1 MADGTCSQYL
11 PQKRRYCRFACL
23 PGQRCCGHHL
33 PREARPQP
41 GRQHVQSVA
50 ANAPAAE
57 AAAECAPSE
66 EAAAFAPPPLS
77 AEVRASLLAIYGA
90 DELATLEASLAT
102 PCAALHLRCNTLRCT
117 RAELL
122 AELRGREE
130 LAGFAIEPHGALDD
144 VAVIL
149 RKPPAAALAPHLELE
164 CRVRGCVAAERFAA
178 RRRAGLPLHEVFV
191 DQLCAEAVLKGAHVF
206 VRGVRGA
213 SLGLDAGAAV
223 SVYADAAGALLRG
236 AQAECPLDAT
246 RFPFLG
252 VGTCCL
258 ERGELFRRE
267 CGLGVMMRHVVA
279 GDLPAL
285 SGVLPDKLYVQS
297 LPSLVVAHVL
307 GARPGER
314 VLDLCA
320 APGSKASHVASNFL
334 RDAAPPTLL
343 VACERHHAKV
353 EKMAELLRSFAPSC
367 AKPVRIDSARLGG
380 AEGSGGELPDGELL
394 EPRSFDRVLLDPPCS
409 GLGLRPKLAQ
419 SASATS
425 LAQAP
430 RFQRGLLWSAV
441 RMLRVGGTLVY
452 STCTLTHEEDEGMV
466 AHALRAY
473 PCLELIPA

>member
-1 MADGTCSQYL
+1 MASEE
-11 PQKRRYCRFACL
+11 P
-23 PGQRCCGHHL
+23 
-33 PREARPQP
+33 EE
-41 GRQHVQSVA
+41 
-50 ANAPAAE
+50 AAE
-57 AAAECAPSE
+57 A
-66 EAAAFAPPPLS
+66 
-77 AEVRASLLAIYGA
+77 
-90 DELATLEASLAT
+90 
-102 PCAALHLRCNTLRCT
+102 
-117 RAELL
+117 
-122 AELRGREE
+122 
-130 LAGFAIEPHGALDD
+130 
-144 VAVIL
+144 
-149 RKPPAAALAPHLELE
+149 PPAAAARENAQQPPPTPPQGSATSNERPTPPSTPPQGSAAPEAPPSEPEAVTTDAPPKPHEDWRVKVYRLNDEGQWDDRGTGRVSLAGA
-164 CRVRGCVAAERFAA
+164 RVRVVSEAPAQPRDVLLSSVPRGPSPVSRQGENILTWDACRGDDGLALAGDQRSLRNGETACVALSFQEA
-178 RRRAGLPLHEVFV
+178 RG
-191 DQLCAEAVLKGAHVF
+191 CEAVLAKLLFAIAARPASPPHDDPGPPGADPSSLEPRPETVAEDES
-206 VRGVRGA
+206 A
-213 SLGLDAGAAV
+213 SHARA
-223 SVYADAAGALLRG
+223 
-236 AQAECPLDAT
+236 
-246 RFPFLG
+246 FL
-252 VGTCCL
+252 
-258 ERGELFRRE
+258 
-267 CGLGVMMRHVVA
+267 
-279 GDLPAL
+279 
-285 SGVLPDKLYVQS
+285 
-297 LPSLVVAHVL
+297 AHVL